1 MNFITEENQAIIDAV
16 VKRNNH
22 RYNLHKAAEECQE
35 LGLVLTQLLLKPD
48 KVDEQEVID
57 EIGDVIIRIEML
69 SQIFPLAKILQRLD
83 YKLGKFKEYHD
94 SDKYPNI

>member
-1 MNFITEENQAIIDAV
+1 MNFITEEQEKLIDDI
-16 VKRNNH
+16 VKRNNP

-48 KVDEQEVID
+48 KVKDKEVID

-69 SQIFPLAKILQRLD
+69 SRIFPLKEIKERIE
-83 YKLGKFKEYHD
+83 YKLSQFKHYHD

>member
-1 MNFITEENQAIIDAV
+1 MNFITEENQKIIDAV
-16 VKRNNH
+16 VDRNDY
-22 RYNLHKAAEECQE
+22 RYNLHKASEECQE

-48 KVDEQEVID
+48 KVDQQEVID

-69 SQIFPLAKILQRLD
+69 CQLFPLDKIMKRLD
-83 YKLGKFKEYHD
+83 DKLAQFKNYHD